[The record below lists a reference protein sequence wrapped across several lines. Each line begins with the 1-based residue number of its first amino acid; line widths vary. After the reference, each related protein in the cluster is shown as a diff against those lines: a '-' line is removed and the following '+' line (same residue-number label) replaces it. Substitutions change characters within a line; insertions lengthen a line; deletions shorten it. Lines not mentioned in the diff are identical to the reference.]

1 MENLNWLAVIV
12 GTLVAYGLG
21 MVWFGPLFGKA
32 WAKGSHDIQ
41 PPARPPMLAMAA
53 QLLGTFALALV
64 IGLTAAINALGT
76 ALLAI
81 AALALLLFAGG
92 VFSQKS
98 PGAAAIEGGFAV
110 VMGAVMILA
119 QGLF

>member
-12 GTLVAYGLG
+12 GTGAAFGLG
-21 MVWFGPLFGKA
+21 MVWFGPLLGKV
-32 WAKGSHDIQ
+32 WARGSHNIQ
-41 PPARPPMLAMAA
+41 PPARPPMAAMAA

-64 IGLTAAINALGT
+64 IGLTATINALGT
-76 ALLAI
+76 ALLAVG
-81 AALALLLFAGG
+81 ALALLLFAGG
-92 VFSQKS
+92 LFSQKS
-98 PGAAAIEGGFAV
+98 LGAAAVEGGFAL